1 MNPDNTIADRFFSYV
16 SILFFFLFAIGSG
29 PSLSM
34 AHDGPPRQGE
44 SLTNSGVGSGAGTWN
59 SSIVYKGPDGALIY
73 HSDEDG
79 NRIPDFS
86 HAGYRGGG
94 VPLPDVPVRITLD
107 PSPTGDD
114 TEQIQQA
121 LDDVGEM
128 ALDENGHRGA
138 VLLNPGNYHISSRVV
153 IRESGVVLRG
163 SGDGTDPQTNTIIEA
178 ARGIGDV
185 SIQVGRGTVDWIIAS
200 GSPLTEIVTEF
211 VPVGSRHFEVADA
224 SGFEVGDDVVI
235 FHRATREW
243 IEAVD
248 YGGRPQTAPNPWIPG
263 ESNLNI
269 VKLRKITGISG
280 NVIAID
286 VPVYNHLERSL
297 SEALLYKPGLGGL
310 ISEAGVEHFR
320 LVQDSDTP
328 TSTNHGRRAIS
339 FNGVTDSWAD
349 GITALHFT
357 NAGLATTNSSFVS
370 IINSNALEPHSPIEG
385 RMRYNFNAR
394 VRSNNILFE
403 NVVASEGRHCFVS
416 NGTASVSGL
425 VFLRGVSYGAYAA
438 SEGHR
443 RWSQGMLFDNIEFR
457 EANRN
462 RLLGLYNRGD
472 SGTRHGWSAAHSVVW
487 NSDPGS
493 PENYMVV
500 QKPPTAQNYGIA
512 NRPTVTGD
520 GRWEGAPGFI
530 EGTGEVPEL
539 TSLYDAQLQDRLDFG
554 IPPDTPARLTAQ
566 LTDQSTSI
574 RLEWSHVS
582 LEPIEILIQRSVN
595 GGPFE
600 ELTHIGS
607 EESSFVDE
615 TVDLEEYHYRLAAVD
630 NGRMSAW
637 SNINGFNMN
646 LPSFIL
652 RSPASGAVVELTGDM
667 DRNLNLWW
675 NNVESGFDVSYTWY
689 LDHADGDF
697 SDPLHSID
705 IDVNLVQVSHGEM
718 DQILSDAGV
727 DRGEEFEGL
736 WTVRASA
743 DPVEIWADEPYD
755 IRMIRSAEPTSTD
768 PENVDRPVALELEQ
782 NFPNPFN
789 PETVISFALPEAA
802 HVTLVVYDLMGRVV
816 ERLVDE
822 ERNAGYHR
830 IRWNASNYSS
840 GSYIYRINV
849 GGQSTTRVMTLMK

>member
-1 MNPDNTIADRFFSYV
+1 
-16 SILFFFLFAIGSG
+16 
-29 PSLSM
+29 
-34 AHDGPPRQGE
+34 
-44 SLTNSGVGSGAGTWN
+44 
-59 SSIVYKGPDGALIY
+59 
-73 HSDEDG
+73 
-79 NRIPDFS
+79 
-86 HAGYRGGG
+86 
-94 VPLPDVPVRITLD
+94 
-107 PSPTGDD
+107 
-114 TEQIQQA
+114 
-121 LDDVGEM
+121 
-128 ALDENGHRGA
+128 
-138 VLLNPGNYHISSRVV
+138 
-153 IRESGVVLRG
+153 
-163 SGDGTDPQTNTIIEA
+163 
-178 ARGIGDV
+178 
-185 SIQVGRGTVDWIIAS
+185 
-200 GSPLTEIVTEF
+200 
-211 VPVGSRHFEVADA
+211 
-224 SGFEVGDDVVI
+224 
-235 FHRATREW
+235 
-243 IEAVD
+243 
-248 YGGRPQTAPNPWIPG
+248 
-263 ESNLNI
+263 
-269 VKLRKITGISG
+269 
-280 NVIAID
+280 
-286 VPVYNHLERSL
+286 
-297 SEALLYKPGLGGL
+297 
-310 ISEAGVEHFR
+310 
-320 LVQDSDTP
+320 
-328 TSTNHGRRAIS
+328 
-339 FNGVTDSWAD
+339 
-349 GITALHFT
+349 
-357 NAGLATTNSSFVS
+357 
-370 IINSNALEPHSPIEG
+370 
-385 RMRYNFNAR
+385 
-394 VRSNNILFE
+394 
-403 NVVASEGRHCFVS
+403 
-416 NGTASVSGL
+416 
-425 VFLRGVSYGAYAA
+425 
-438 SEGHR
+438 
-443 RWSQGMLFDNIEFR
+443 MLFDNIEFR

-462 RLLGLYNRGD
+462 RLLGLYNRGN

-512 NRPTVTGD
+512 NRPTVTGN
-520 GRWEGAPGFI
+520 GPWEGPAGFI
-530 EGTGEVPEL
+530 EGTDQVPEL

-697 SDPLHSID
+697 SDPLHSIQT
-705 IDVNLVQVSHGEM
+705 DVNLVQIPYSEL

-743 DPVEIWADEPYD
+743 DPVEKWADEPFD
-755 IRMIRSAEPTSTD
+755 IRIIRSAEPTSTE
-768 PENVDRPVALELEQ
+768 PEDADRPVVLELEQ

-789 PETVISFALPEAA
+789 PETVISFAMPEAA

-822 ERNAGYHR
+822 ERSAGYHR
-830 IRWNASNYSS
+830 IRWDASNYSS
-840 GSYIYRINV
+840 GSYIYRINA

>member
-1 MNPDNTIADRFFSYV
+1 MMRCAYFAQKTLSLLAVAIFFSASPFY
-16 SILFFFLFAIGSG
+16 
-29 PSLSM
+29 SM
-34 AHDGPPRQGE
+34 AHDGPPRQGQ

-107 PSPTGDD
+107 PSPSGDD

-121 LDDVGEM
+121 LDEVGEM

-138 VLLNPGNYHISSRVV
+138 VLLNPGNYHISSLIE

-178 ARGIGDV
+178 ARGIGNI
-185 SIQVGRGTVDWIIAS
+185 SIQVGRGTVNWNIAS
-200 GSPLTEIVTEF
+200 GSPLTQIVTEF

-235 FHRATREW
+235 FHRASQEW

-248 YGGRPQTAPNPWIPG
+248 YGGMPVTDPDPWRPG

-286 VPVYNHLERSL
+286 VPVYNHLERNL

-310 ISEAGVEHFR
+310 ISEAGVEDFR
-320 LVQDSDTP
+320 LILDSDTP
-328 TSTNHGRRAIS
+328 TSTNHGYRAIL
-339 FNGVTDSWAD
+339 FDGATNSWAN
-349 GITALHFT
+349 GITTLHFQHT
-357 NAGLATTNSSFVS
+357 GLGTGNSTFIS
-370 IINSNALEPHSPIEG
+370 ILNSNALEPHSPITSPF
-385 RMRYNFNAR
+385 RYNFNAR

-416 NGTASVSGL
+416 NGTASVSGV
-425 VFLRGVSYGAYAA
+425 VFLRGVSHNAHST

-457 EANRN
+457 DINHRYAI
-462 RLLGLYNRGD
+462 GLYNRGTY
-472 SGTRHGWSAAHSVVW
+472 GTRHGWSTAHSVAW

-493 PENYMVV
+493 S
-500 QKPPTAQNYGIA
+500 QIIIQQPPTAQNYGIA
-512 NRPTVTGD
+512 NRGRVSGD
-520 GRWEGAPGFI
+520 GPFDGPVGFI

-554 IPPDTPARLTAQ
+554 IPPDTPARMTAQ
-566 LTDQSTSI
+566 PIDQNSKM
-574 RLEWSHVS
+574 RLQWSHLS
-582 LEPIEILIQRSVN
+582 LEPIEIIIQRSVN

-600 ELTHIGS
+600 ELTRI
-607 EESSFVDE
+607 SSDQTSFDDE
-615 TVDLEEYHYRLAAVD
+615 TVDLEEYRYRLAAVD

-637 SNINGFNMN
+637 SNIDGFDMSF
-646 LPSFIL
+646 PSFVL
-652 RSPASGAVVELTGDM
+652 RNPASGAVVELTGDM
-667 DRNLNLWW
+667 TRNLNLWW
-675 NNVESGFDVSYTWY
+675 NDVESGFDVSYTWY

-697 SDPLHSID
+697 SDPVHSIET
-705 IDVNLVQVSHGEM
+705 DVNLVQISYGEL

-743 DPVEIWADEPYD
+743 DPVEQWADEPFD
-755 IRMIRSAEPTSTD
+755 IRIIRSAEPTSSD
-768 PENVDRPVALELEQ
+768 PEDADRPVALELEQ

-789 PETVISFALPEAA
+789 PETVISFAMPEAA

-830 IRWNASNYSS
+830 IRWDASHYSS
-840 GSYIYRINV
+840 GSYIYRIEA